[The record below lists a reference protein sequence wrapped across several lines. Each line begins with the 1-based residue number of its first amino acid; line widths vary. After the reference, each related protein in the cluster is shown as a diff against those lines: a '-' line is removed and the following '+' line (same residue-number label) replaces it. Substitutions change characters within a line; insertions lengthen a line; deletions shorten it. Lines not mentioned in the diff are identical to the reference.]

1 MREQATSL
9 YNSVRDTVKPT
20 VVTYTDKIR
29 NDVAPTLKN
38 VLKSS
43 LNAVFTGVP
52 RVIKQVNMCYLT
64 CLTRAG
70 DNLVTLPS
78 QLSHEAHDAAKV
90 FAGNYQSTLADL
102 KNSQIIAEKRKEKKK
117 RDL

>member
-9 YNSVRDTVKPT
+9 YHSVRDTVKPT

-52 RVIKQVNMCYLT
+52 RVIKQVTPSDLCRREFSKNILVLSCP
-64 CLTRAG
+64 TRPMTPRRFFPG
-70 DNLVTLPS
+70 ITS
-78 QLSHEAHDAAKV
+78 QL
-90 FAGNYQSTLADL
+90 
-102 KNSQIIAEKRKEKKK
+102 
-117 RDL
+117 